1 MNPTDVANHCQCS
14 ARSRNLSATDIEWLP
29 DRGIEHLTHF
39 YIKNVENLWKI
50 PVVSFKNLQKA
61 EVTYHYHCCLI
72 DAAYYDGS
80 IGRGPSEMSNSFPT
94 LRPCTN
100 TTSSTTATPTIKPS
114 TGRWPPNSNLS
125 PLTNKTNNAK
135 LPNDTCFHPNDQT
148 VTLPSATPVTCTP
161 RSDAFN
167 PCDDLL
173 GIEDSF
179 SQSTYPEPWMFW
191 AMFTLGAHTPF
202 FFKDPTQYKAETL
215 YSGTKVCVYILG
227 TQCLNTALFCAS
239 AQALVRGYQL
249 RTWPYAHSRKSQINP
264 LISSGMRVRHRR
276 VWVRDCLSPTVL
288 CVWLLLF
295 SSGHDTFRVLSLK
308 VFTWSDCGNTRN
320 SPKDQILTKPNRD
333 GKDWRGLYA
342 SLRSCSLHRKWP
354 RLEPTKL
361 ISSNLSGSTCRLFTD
376 VPRAFQAL
384 LTNLETFWDSN
395 KVAFPR
401 FQKRASCYHVHQR
414 FPQTN
419 DVFLI
424 SCQVPMFFASLLGW

>member
-1 MNPTDVANHCQCS
+1 MFPSQRPDGDLAVGDARDLHAPVGCLQSVWRSFRYWRLFQPIHVPRALDVLGHVHTWC
-14 ARSRNLSATDIEWLP
+14 P
-29 DRGIEHLTHF
+29 H
-39 YIKNVENLWKI
+39 
-50 PVVSFKNLQKA
+50 
-61 EVTYHYHCCLI
+61 
-72 DAAYYDGS
+72 
-80 IGRGPSEMSNSFPT
+80 
-94 LRPCTN
+94 
-100 TTSSTTATPTIKPS
+100 
-114 TGRWPPNSNLS
+114 
-125 PLTNKTNNAK
+125 
-135 LPNDTCFHPNDQT
+135 T
-148 VTLPSATPVTCTP
+148 V
-161 RSDAFN
+161 
-167 PCDDLL
+167 
-173 GIEDSF
+173 
-179 SQSTYPEPWMFW
+179 
-191 AMFTLGAHTPF
+191 

-264 LISSGMRVRHRR
+264 LISSGMPVRHRR

-401 FQKRASCYHVHQR
+401 FQKRASCSHVHQR